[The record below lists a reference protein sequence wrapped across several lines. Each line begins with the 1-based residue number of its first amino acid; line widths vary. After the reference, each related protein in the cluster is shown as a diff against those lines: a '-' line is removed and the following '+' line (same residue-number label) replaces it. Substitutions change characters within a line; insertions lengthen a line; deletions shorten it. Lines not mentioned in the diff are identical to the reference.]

1 MSNGLYRGKHFYDGD
16 WCEGYYIKTKCSKE
30 YRHLSPTTSA
40 IVQYADSS
48 PCGICIQTG
57 NDVKNAEKP
66 SPNSNWDV
74 IDETVGQYS
83 GKCDDYGVKMF
94 EHDIVSGLFLH
105 GLPIAGVVTF
115 QDGAFGLKY
124 KRGGTETFTAFACMC
139 NVQYKVIGNIFDN
152 PELLVCSLEL

>member
-1 MSNGLYRGKHFYDGD
+1 MSNGLYRGKCFDDGN
-16 WCEGYYIKTKCSKE
+16 WCEGYYIKTTDPGVF
-30 YRHLSPTTSA
+30 RQLTPTTSV
-40 IVQYADSS
+40 IVQYADPL
-48 PCGICIQTG
+48 PCGICIQTSSK
-57 NDVKNAEKP
+57 VETAEEP
-66 SPNSNWDV
+66 TPNSNWDV

-105 GLPIAGVVTF
+105 SLPIAGVVTF

-152 PELLVCSLEL
+152 PELLERSLEL